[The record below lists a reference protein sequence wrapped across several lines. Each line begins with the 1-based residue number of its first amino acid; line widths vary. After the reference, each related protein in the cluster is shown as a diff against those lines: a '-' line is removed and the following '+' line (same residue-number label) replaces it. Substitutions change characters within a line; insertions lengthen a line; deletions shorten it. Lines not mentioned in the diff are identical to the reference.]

1 MQSHCERIGL
11 ITFMTQKEL
20 EKYLMV
26 AANILRGMIDAADFK
41 QYIFPLLFFK
51 RISDVWNEEYA
62 EALAE
67 SDGDLDYARFRENHR
82 FQIPDGCHWDDIRKV
97 SVDVGL
103 ALHNALRGIENANFD
118 LLHDVFGDAQ
128 WTNKRR
134 MSDEKM
140 LDLIE
145 HFSKINLTIANV
157 PHDLMG
163 EGYEYLIK
171 KFADDSG
178 HTAAEFYTN
187 RTVVKLMTL
196 ITDPQPRESVYD
208 PTCGSGGILLNSV
221 LYLKEQGK
229 EYRNVKLYGQELNLI
244 TSAIARINMFMHN
257 VDEFLIVQ
265 GDTLDSPQILE
276 DDELKTFDVVMANP
290 PYSVKR
296 WNQAKFT
303 NDPFG
308 RNIWGT
314 PPQGTAD
321 YAFLQHIVK
330 SLNRETGRSVILF
343 PHGILFRD
351 AEAAMRKKMI
361 DCDLVDAVIGLGEKL
376 FYNSTME
383 SCLLVCRTNKP
394 SNRRNRILFI
404 DAKNEIRFERS
415 YAYLK
420 DEHILRV
427 ANAYRE
433 FKDVEGFA
441 KVVEKDEVLEQFDG
455 NLGIQLYVHAK
466 SSKTESSLDEWI
478 NRIRS
483 DQQSLQDSVSRLFEK
498 FGEVGINDSV
508 PGPSNGSPNFGE
520 LLNGKDL
527 KKVKFADVAVKLT
540 RKINPEQ
547 DGIERI
553 VAGENLESDDFKIRT
568 WGVVGRDFL
577 GPAFHVLFKS
587 GDILYGSRRTYLRKV
602 SLADFDGVCANTT
615 FVIRAREDIVL
626 QGFLKHIML
635 SDAFTKYSVGVSKGS
650 TNPYINWKDLDNFS
664 FYIPDLET
672 QAKIVE
678 VLDGIDDIAE
688 LTRDQAS
695 AFRNLKFKLV
705 NKLITKE

>member
-1 MQSHCERIGL
+1 
-11 ITFMTQKEL
+11 MTQKEL
-20 EKYLMV
+20 KKYLMD

-51 RISDVWNEEYA
+51 RISDVWDEECK

-67 SDGDLDYARFRENHR
+67 SDGDWDYAKFRENHR
-82 FQIPDGCHWDDIRKV
+82 FQIPDGCHWENVRKA

-103 ALHNALRGIENANFD
+103 ALQNALRGIENANFE

-145 HFSKINLTIANV
+145 HFSKTNLNITNV

-163 EGYEYLIK
+163 DGYEYLIK

-196 ITDPQPRESVYD
+196 ITDPQPQESVYD

-229 EYRNVKLYGQELNLI
+229 EYRNVKLFGQELNLI

-265 GDTLDSPQILE
+265 GDTLDRPQILE
-276 DDELKTFDVVMANP
+276 DDALKRFDVVMANP

-296 WNQAKFT
+296 WNQTKFA

-308 RNIWGT
+308 RNIYGT

-321 YAFLQHIVK
+321 YAFLQHIIK
-330 SLNRETGRSVILF
+330 SLKSETGRCVVLF

-351 AEAAMRKKMI
+351 AEAEMRKKMI
-361 DCDLVDAVIGLGEKL
+361 ADDIVDAVIGLGEKL
-376 FYNSTME
+376 FYNSNME

-394 SNRRNRILFI
+394 PERKEKILFI

-415 YAYLK
+415 NAYLK
-420 DEHILRV
+420 DEHIQKI
-427 ANAYRE
+427 ANAYRNFE
-433 FKDVEGFA
+433 DIEGFA
-441 KVVEKDEVLEQFDG
+441 KVVRRREVLEGNNG
-455 NLGIQLYVHAK
+455 NLGIQSYVK
-466 SSKTESSLDEWI
+466 SISIDASSSIEELVKRIATDQRLLQESTDGLVARLEEIEFRDVVSGLTSEKPYFGKILEGKTLT
-478 NRIRS
+478 
-483 DQQSLQDSVSRLFEK
+483 
-498 FGEVGINDSV
+498 
-508 PGPSNGSPNFGE
+508 
-520 LLNGKDL
+520 
-527 KKVKFADVAVKLT
+527 KVRFADVAVKLT
-540 RKINPEQ
+540 RRIDPELS
-547 DGIERI
+547 GVERI
-553 VAGENLESDDFKIRT
+553 VAGENLESDDFRIRT
-568 WGVVGRDFL
+568 WGTVGKDFL
-577 GPAFHVLFKS
+577 GPAFHVLFRK

-602 SLADFDGVCANTT
+602 AVADFDGVCANTT
-615 FVIRAREDIVL
+615 FVIRAKENILL
-626 QGFLKHIML
+626 QGLLKHIMH
-635 SDAFTKYSVGVSKGS
+635 SDAFTEYSISVSKGS
-650 TNPYINWKDLDNFS
+650 TNPYINWKDLNNFT
-664 FYIPDLET
+664 FWIPDIET
-672 QAKIVE
+672 QKEIVGI
-678 VLDGIDDIAE
+678 LDKVVRIAE
-688 LTRDQAS
+688 ASEEQAKS
-695 AFRNLKFKLV
+695 FKSLKFKLANRLV
-705 NKLITKE
+705 SQE